1 MIGCKSH
8 SEKAK
13 SSCYLGSYLVVTF
26 DCEDISC
33 LEDKTNWKKTFIIG
47 CMSRPENS
55 TKSSYLENINF

>member
-55 TKSSYLENINF
+55 T